1 MSRRIFVTGIGIIS
15 AIGGNVP
22 ECLNSLMNS
31 RNGIGMVTL
40 LDTVHK
46 DFPLGE
52 IKFTNKQLCEI
63 ASLADDESLT
73 RTTLLGLIAAK
84 EALKNSGIE
93 NVSDSRTG
101 FISGTTVG
109 GMCRTE
115 LAYDKTI
122 PGNIIDTH
130 DCGESTNRIASILG
144 INGYSATISTACSSS
159 ANSIMLSA
167 RMIQNGLLD
176 IAIAGGT
183 DSLSRFTL
191 NGFNSLMILDKDHCK
206 PFDAE
211 RRGINLGEGAAYLV
225 LESEES
231 LAKSNSKPLCELT
244 GWANANDAYH
254 QTASSP
260 DGNGAYLAIS
270 KAIAKSGL
278 IPEDIDYINAHG
290 TGTDNNDL
298 SEGIAIERVFGDKVP
313 PISSTKPLTGHTLG
327 ASGAIEAVLS
337 VLAIQNKLIYP
348 NLNFNTK
355 IHELSFT
362 PNKELRT
369 NAIVR
374 NVLSNSF
381 GFGGNNTSLIFS
393 AID

>member
-1 MSRRIFVTGIGIIS
+1 
-15 AIGGNVP
+15 
-22 ECLNSLMNS
+22 
-31 RNGIGMVTL
+31 
-40 LDTVHK
+40 
-46 DFPLGE
+46 
-52 IKFTNKQLCEI
+52 
-63 ASLADDESLT
+63 
-73 RTTLLGLIAAK
+73 
-84 EALKNSGIE
+84 
-93 NVSDSRTG
+93 
-101 FISGTTVG
+101 
-109 GMCRTE
+109 
-115 LAYDKTI
+115 
-122 PGNIIDTH
+122 
-130 DCGESTNRIASILG
+130 
-144 INGYSATISTACSSS
+144 
-159 ANSIMLSA
+159 
-167 RMIQNGLLD
+167 
-176 IAIAGGT
+176 
-183 DSLSRFTL
+183 
-191 NGFNSLMILDKDHCK
+191 MILDKDHCK

-225 LESEES
+225 LESKES
-231 LAKSNSKPLCELT
+231 LAKSNRKPLCELK

-270 KAIAKSGL
+270 KAIIKSGL
-278 IPEDIDYINAHG
+278 NPEDIDYINAHG

-298 SEGIAIERVFGDKVP
+298 SEGIAIERIFGNKVP

-348 NLNFNTK
+348 NLNFDTK

-362 PNKELRT
+362 PNTELRT

>member
-1 MSRRIFVTGIGIIS
+1 MKLKKRF
-15 AIGGNVP
+15 
-22 ECLNSLMNS
+22 CKL
-31 RNGIGMVTL
+31 
-40 LDTVHK
+40 
-46 DFPLGE
+46 
-52 IKFTNKQLCEI
+52 Q
-63 ASLADDESLT
+63 
-73 RTTLLGLIAAK
+73 GLISVK

-93 NVSDSRTG
+93 NISDSRIG

-109 GMCRTE
+109 GMSRTE

-144 INGYSATISTACSSS
+144 ISGYSATISTACSSS

-167 RMIQNGLLD
+167 RMIQNELLD
-176 IAIAGGT
+176 KAIAGGT

-225 LESEES
+225 LETEES
-231 LAKSNSKPLCELT
+231 LVKSNRKPLCELK

-270 KAIAKSGL
+270 KAITKSGL
-278 IPEDIDYINAHG
+278 NPEDIDYINAHG

-298 SEGIAIERVFGDKVP
+298 SEGIAIERIFGNKVP

-337 VLAIQNKLIYP
+337 VLAIKNKLIYP
-348 NLNFNTK
+348 NLNFKTK
-355 IHELSFT
+355 IPELTFT
-362 PNKELRT
+362 PNIELRT

>member
-1 MSRRIFVTGIGIIS
+1 MSHRVFITGIGITS

-22 ECLNSLMNS
+22 ECLDSLMNS
-31 RNGIGMVTL
+31 RHGVDIVTL
-40 LDTVHK
+40 LDTIHK

-52 IKFTNKQLCEI
+52 IKLLNKQLCEI
-63 ASLADDESLT
+63 AGLPDDETLT
-73 RTTLLGLIAAK
+73 RTTLLGLISVK

-93 NVSDSRTG
+93 NISDSRIG

-109 GMCRTE
+109 GMSRTE

-144 INGYSATISTACSSS
+144 ISGYSATISTACSSS

-167 RMIQNGLLD
+167 RMIQNELLD
-176 IAIAGGT
+176 KAIAGGT

-225 LESEES
+225 LETEES
-231 LAKSNSKPLCELT
+231 LVKSNRKPLCELK

-270 KAIAKSGL
+270 KAITKSGL
-278 IPEDIDYINAHG
+278 NPEDIDYINAHG

-298 SEGIAIERVFGDKVP
+298 SEGIAIERIFGNKVP

-337 VLAIQNKLIYP
+337 FLSIKNKLIYP
-348 NLNFNTK
+348 NLNFKTK
-355 IHELSFT
+355 IPELTFT
-362 PNKELRT
+362 PNIELRT